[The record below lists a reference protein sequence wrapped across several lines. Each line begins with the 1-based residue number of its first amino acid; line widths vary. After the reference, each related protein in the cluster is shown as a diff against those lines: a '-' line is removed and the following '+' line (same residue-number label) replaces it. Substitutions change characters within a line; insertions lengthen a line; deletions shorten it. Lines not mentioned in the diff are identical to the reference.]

1 MPHPGTAVYFGYLG
15 NFANIDRALCTRNA
29 DGQCDTN
36 EPILPPT
43 YSALMND
50 GKTLYLK
57 VSYLLRF

>member
-1 MPHPGTAVYFGYLG
+1 MPHPGTAVYFCYLG
-15 NFANIDRALCTRNA
+15 NFANIDRALCTRDAN
-29 DGQCDTN
+29 GQRDTH
-36 EPILPPT
+36 EPILSPT